1 MNLLILPF
9 SGMTSCTRLSTHS
22 VKFHCNLPGHC
33 AKREIMK
40 WRQGRV
46 TTFGEALVRKLLDLE
61 TIFPAQLAS
70 ARAHEKPSRLTS
82 ESEKE
87 RVSTDVEFTATN
99 DEPAEDEAP
108 IVRFV
113 NLIISQSRGNG
124 IGYTRDYLYG
134 TRLRYTAPPKFLPPV
149 PTTFGVTV
157 WIEVSPAFDLA
168 DTAIS

>member
-22 VKFHCNLPGHC
+22 MKFRCNLPGHC

-46 TTFGEALVRKLLDLE
+46 TTFAEALVRKLLDSE
-61 TIFPAQLAS
+61 TILPAQLAS
-70 ARAHEKPSRLTS
+70 ARADEKLSRLTS
-82 ESEKE
+82 ECQQEGLSK
-87 RVSTDVEFTATN
+87 DVEFTAN
-99 DEPAEDEAP
+99 NNEPAEDEAP

-113 NLIISQSRGNG
+113 NLIISQSKGHG
-124 IGYTRDYLYG
+124 VGYTKDYLYG
-134 TRLRYTAPPKFLPPV
+134 TRLRYTAPPKFLPPAT
-149 PTTFGVTV
+149 TTFGVTV